1 MFNPITIDILR
12 FRAKTMPHIQGKRH
26 LRGIGLIMC
35 GLWSTFKFRKFRKTQ
50 WRTLGIRS
58 WFLCHWEKT
67 EIDILQSTCPERKE
81 DLKQFKINISW
92 DIYLWI
98 LMNFVVTFLGHT
110 WSVGW
115 QIPEN
120 AHLKNIIHSSRIFYI
135 MCQKNN
141 WSALD
146 FSFFLAICQKS
157 IFCWKIITVIFFQ

>member
-1 MFNPITIDILR
+1 
-12 FRAKTMPHIQGKRH
+12 MPQIQGKRH

-50 WRTLGIRS
+50 WATLGTRS

-81 DLKQFKINISW
+81 DLKQFKINISL

-120 AHLKNIIHSSRIFYI
+120 VHLKNIIHSSRIFYI